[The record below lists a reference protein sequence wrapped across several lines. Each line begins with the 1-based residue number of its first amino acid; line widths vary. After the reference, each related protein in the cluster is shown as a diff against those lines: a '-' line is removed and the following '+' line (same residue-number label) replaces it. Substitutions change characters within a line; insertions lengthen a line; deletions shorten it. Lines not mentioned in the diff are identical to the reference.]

1 MENKL
6 ISDMMMIIIIVI
18 VVILILIIKNID
30 NIILI
35 LIIVIVINIII
46 IIYPDQYP
54 GPAGRRGRA
63 DARVPE
69 GASVCGWQRL
79 HAR

>member
-1 MENKL
+1 M
-6 ISDMMMIIIIVI
+6 SDIIIVVVIIII
-18 VVILILIIKNID
+18 IITYFNI
-30 NIILI
+30 N
-35 LIIVIVINIII
+35 

-54 GPAGRRGRA
+54 VPAGRRGRA